1 MNVKLRV
8 LTAGVLFFT
17 GQAVFAQENGSKD
30 KKDKETKIEE
40 VVVLG
45 YSKTATKAKSTA
57 ASTTIS
63 AETLENRPNSTFLNS
78 IQGTAPGMSV
88 NSNSGSP
95 GSGKIDIMIRGL
107 GSLNA
112 SADPLYV
119 IDGLSTSATQFRNLN
134 PNDIESLSILR
145 DAQATSIYG
154 NRGANGVIVI
164 TTKTGKFNSGLRL
177 SYDALTS
184 FSTYPKTKYNMANA
198 KEFLQISKNYGSGKG
213 ASMTQDAINNY
224 ATDTDW
230 TKEFMRTGISQQHN
244 LALQAGGENISLY
257 SSLGYLNN
265 EGVIKGTDFQRF
277 TFRNNITGSSKD
289 KRFNYAAML
298 STAYSR
304 RNQLDQEENSGINNN
319 SVQNV
324 LFGTLLSD
332 PSIGAYPFKNG
343 REMYNTVGSNSA
355 AYRPWVLY
363 DNLIG
368 GIQNRYEET
377 TINGNFKTSY
387 KFTDHLTIGN
397 RTGID
402 YRTSDR
408 TFARAPLGYLSSVV
422 SLPSGATY
430 AGIETLSNTKDFNFN
445 TVTNITYNQQFGEHD
460 FTVGV
465 YMDYMKSN
473 YFFKSQTQNGLDPLL
488 WKLGAG
494 TGYIPFSSDSPAFY
508 GPTVSANKVT
518 GGTLA
523 YFATLDYDYAGKY
536 GVSGV
541 VRRDASYRF
550 TGDNKWETFW
560 SIGGRWNID
569 KESFM
574 SDSKFR
580 MLKLRASYGTQGNQN
595 LGVAA
600 NNQNPMFLFPNYYN
614 DVISATTPG
623 VGGYQNTYGY
633 LFRLGNPFL
642 QWEKQSMA
650 NIGLDFNY
658 NGIIEGTIDVYRK
671 LTSNL
676 FNGITVSAGVGSN
689 NPASFTIN
697 GNNGEMENR
706 GIEGSL
712 KGNIIRKQDLRLS
725 VFANAGYNKN
735 KIKSLPNES
744 LVSDN
749 VNAIGGPAAQW
760 QLYHYVG
767 VNHETGEQQFL
778 DRNGNITEAPTA
790 NDRVLTGKSIYPKLT
805 GGFGFDLDYKG
816 FFANALFT
824 FQTGGWQYDNLYQW
838 AMNPQYAAN
847 GLNVSRD
854 LLNAWTPDNKGSDI
868 PSLRAENAGSVG
880 SSDRFLYKTDFIR
893 LKNVS
898 IGYSFT
904 KSMLQNL
911 PIRSLKLFVQA
922 ENLYTW
928 SDWRGYDPE
937 PVTRYSLGVYPNPK
951 TVSVG
956 VNVEF

>member
-8 LTAGVLFFT
+8 LSAG
-17 GQAVFAQENGSKD
+17 AVFFMGAMAIAQQKPKD
-30 KKDKETKIEE
+30 TTSTKIEE

-63 AETLENRPNSTFLNS
+63 AETLENRPNSSFLNS
-78 IQGTAPGMSV
+78 IQGTAPGLSV

-95 GSGKIDIMIRGL
+95 GSGKIDILIRGL

-112 SADPLYV
+112 SKDPLYV

-154 NRGANGVIVI
+154 NRGANGVVVI
-164 TTKTGKFNSGLRL
+164 TTKTGKYNSGLRL

-184 FSTYPKTKYNMANA
+184 FSAYPKTDYNMANA
-198 KEFLQISKNYGSGKG
+198 REFLQITKNYGSGKG
-213 ASMTQDAINNY
+213 ASMTQDQINNY
-224 ATDTDW
+224 ATDTNW
-230 TKEFMRTGISQQHN
+230 TKEFMRTGFSQQHN
-244 LALQAGGENISLY
+244 LNIQAGGENVSLY
-257 SSLGYLNN
+257 SSLGYLNT
-265 EGVIKGTDFQRF
+265 EGIIKGTDFQRF
-277 TFRNNITGSSKD
+277 TFRNNIVGKSENK
-289 KRFNYAAML
+289 KFEYAAML
-298 STAYSR
+298 SAAYSKR
-304 RNQLDQEENSGINNN
+304 HQLDQEENSGVNNN

-324 LFGTLLSD
+324 LFGSLLSD
-332 PSIGAYPFKNG
+332 PTMGAYPFLNG
-343 REMYNTVGSNSA
+343 RDMYNTVGSASG

-368 GIQNRYEET
+368 GIQNKYEET

-387 KFTDHLTIGN
+387 KFTDYLTVGN

-402 YRTSDR
+402 YRTTDR
-408 TFARAPLGYLSSVV
+408 SFARSPLGYLASVV
-422 SLPSGATY
+422 SLPSGAAY
-430 AGIETLSNTKDFNFN
+430 AGVETLTNIKDFNIN
-445 TVTNITYNQQFGEHD
+445 SVTNITFNKQFGDHD
-460 FTVGV
+460 LSVGL
-465 YMDYMKSN
+465 YLDYMKSH
-473 YFFKSQTQNGLDPLL
+473 YYFKSFTQNGLDPLL
-488 WKLGAG
+488 WELGAG
-494 TGYIPFSSDSPAFY
+494 TGYIPFSSDAPSFY
-508 GPTVSANKVT
+508 APSVSANKIV

-523 YFATLDYDYAGKY
+523 YFATADYDYAGKY
-536 GVSGV
+536 GLSGV

-550 TGDNKWETFW
+550 SNDYKWETFW

-569 KESFM
+569 KEDFM
-574 SDSKFR
+574 NNSKFR

-595 LGVAA
+595 LGVAT
-600 NNQNPMFLFPNYYN
+600 NNSNPMFLFPNYYI
-614 DVISATTPG
+614 DIVSATSPG

-633 LFRLGNPFL
+633 LYRLGNPNL

-658 NGIIEGTIDVYRK
+658 NGIIEGTLDVYRK

-676 FNGITVSAGVGSN
+676 FNGTTVSAGLGS
-689 NPASFTIN
+689 STFFTVN
-697 GNNGEMENR
+697 GNNGEMENK

-712 KGNIIRKQDLRLS
+712 RGHIFKKQDLKLS
-725 VFANAGYNKN
+725 LFANAGYNKN
-735 KIKSLPNES
+735 TIKALPNES
-744 LVSDN
+744 LVGDN
-749 VNAIGGPAAQW
+749 VNAIGGPAYQW
-760 QLYHYVG
+760 NLYRYVG
-767 VNHETGEQQFL
+767 VNPETGEQQFL
-778 DRNGNITEAPTA
+778 DINGNITEAPTA
-790 NDRVLTGKSIYPKLT
+790 NDRVLTGKSIYPKVT

-816 FFANALFT
+816 FFANALFS
-824 FQTGGWQYDNLYQW
+824 FQAGGWQYDNLYSW
-838 AMNPQYAAN
+838 LMNPQYAAN
-847 GLNVSRD
+847 GLNVSKD
-854 LLNAWTPDNKGSDI
+854 LLNAWTPDNKGSDV
-868 PSLRAENAGSVG
+868 PNLKAENALSSG

-893 LKNVS
+893 LKNIS

-904 KSMLQNL
+904 RNQLQNL
-911 PIRSLKLFVQA
+911 PLKSLKLFVQA

-928 SDWRGYDPE
+928 SEWKGYDPE
-937 PVTRYSLGVYPNPK
+937 PVTQYSLGVYPNPK

>member
-8 LTAGVLFFT
+8 LSAGALFFL
-17 GQAVFAQENGSKD
+17 GQAAFAQKT
-30 KKDKETKIEE
+30 KKDTTSKETRIEE

-63 AETLENRPNSTFLNS
+63 SETLENRPNSTFLNS
-78 IQGTAPGMSV
+78 IQGTAPGLSV

-95 GSGKIDIMIRGL
+95 GSGKIDILIRGL

-164 TTKTGKFNSGLRL
+164 NTKTGKFNSGLRL

-184 FSTYPKTKYNMANA
+184 FSTYPKTDYNMANGTQ
-198 KEFLQISKNYGSGKG
+198 FLQIIHNYDP
-213 ASMTQDAINNY
+213 DAVSQAEVDANT
-224 ATDTDW
+224 TDTDW
-230 TKEFMRTGISQQHN
+230 SKEFMRTGISQQHN
-244 LALQAGGENISLY
+244 LAIQAGGENVSLY

-277 TFRNNITGSSKD
+277 TFRNNITGQSKN
-289 KRFNYAAML
+289 KKFTYAAML
-298 STAYSR
+298 NVAYSKR
-304 RNQLDQEENSGINNN
+304 HQLDEEENSGISAN

-332 PSIGAYPFKNG
+332 PSLGPYPFNNG
-343 REMYNTVGSNSA
+343 KEMYASVGGASSGV
-355 AYRPWVLY
+355 RPWVLY

-368 GIQNRYEET
+368 GVQNKYEET

-387 KFTDHLTIGN
+387 KLTDYLTVGN

-402 YRTSDR
+402 YRMSDR
-408 TFARAPLGYLSSVV
+408 SFARSPLGYLSNAVAV
-422 SLPSGATY
+422 PTGA
-430 AGIETLSNTKDFNFN
+430 AFGGSETLNNIKDFNFN
-445 TVTNITYNQQFGEHD
+445 TVTNVTYNQQFGEHD
-460 FTVGV
+460 ITVGV
-465 YMDYMKSN
+465 YMDYMKSH
-473 YFFKSQTQNGLDPLL
+473 YITKQQTQNGLDPLL

-494 TGYIPFSSDSPAFY
+494 TGYIPFSSDTPSFY
-508 GPTVSANKVT
+508 APSINASKIS

-523 YFATLDYDYAGKY
+523 YFATADYDYAGKY
-536 GVSGV
+536 GISGI

-550 TGDNKWETFW
+550 SGENKWETFW
-560 SIGGRWNID
+560 SVGGRWNID
-569 KESFM
+569 KETFM
-574 SDSKFR
+574 GDTKFR

-595 LGVAA
+595 LGTAV
-600 NNQNPMFLFPNYYN
+600 NNQNPMFLFPNYYIDIIN
-614 DVISATTPG
+614 ATAAGT
-623 VGGYQNTYGY
+623 GGYQNTYGY
-633 LFRLGNPFL
+633 LYRLGNPYL
-642 QWEKQSMA
+642 QWEKQAMA
-650 NIGLDFNY
+650 NVGLDFNY
-658 NGIIEGTIDVYRK
+658 NGVIEGTFDVYRK

-676 FNGITVSAGVGSN
+676 FNGTTVSAGVGS
-689 NPASFTIN
+689 STFYTVN
-697 GNNGEMENR
+697 GNNGEMENK
-706 GIEGSL
+706 GIEASL
-712 KGNIIRKQDLRLS
+712 KGNIIRKQDFRLS

-735 KIKSLPNES
+735 KIKALPNES
-744 LVSDN
+744 LVDDN
-749 VNAIGGPAAQW
+749 VNAVGGPAYQW

-767 VNHETGEQQFL
+767 VNPETGEMQFL
-778 DRNGNITEAPTA
+778 DKNGNITEAPTA
-790 NDRVLTGKSIYPKLT
+790 NDRVLTGKSIYAKVN
-805 GGFGFDLDYKG
+805 GGFGFDVDYKG
-816 FFANALFT
+816 FFANALFS
-824 FQTGGWQYDNLYQW
+824 FQAGGWQYDNLHAW
-838 AMNPQYAAN
+838 TMDPSYAAA
-847 GLNVSRD
+847 GLNVSAD
-854 LLNAWTPDNKGSDI
+854 LLNAWTPENTGSDV
-868 PSLRAENAGSVG
+868 PSVTALNTGTDG
-880 SSDRFLYKTDFIR
+880 SSDRFLYKTDFVR

-898 IGYSFT
+898 LGYSFT
-904 KSMLQNL
+904 KNQLQNL

-928 SDWRGYDPE
+928 TKWKGYDPE
-937 PVTRYSLGVYPNPK
+937 PVAQYSLGVYPNPK
-951 TVSVG
+951 TISVG

>member
-8 LTAGVLFFT
+8 LSAGALFFL
-17 GQAVFAQENGSKD
+17 GQAAFAQKA
-30 KKDKETKIEE
+30 KKDTTETRIEE

-63 AETLENRPNSTFLNS
+63 SETLENRPNSTFLNS
-78 IQGTAPGMSV
+78 IQGTAPGLSV

-95 GSGKIDIMIRGL
+95 GSGKIDILVRGL

-164 TTKTGKFNSGLRL
+164 TTKTGRFNSGLRL

-184 FSTYPKTKYNMANA
+184 FSTYPRTDYKMANGTQYLQILHNYDDTIISQEEVDA
-198 KEFLQISKNYGSGKG
+198 NTTNTNWEKEFL
-213 ASMTQDAINNY
+213 
-224 ATDTDW
+224 
-230 TKEFMRTGISQQHN
+230 RVGISQQHN
-244 LALQAGGENISLY
+244 LAIQAGGENISLY

-265 EGVIKGTDFQRF
+265 EGIINGTDFQRF
-277 TFRNNITGSSKD
+277 TFRNNITGQSKN
-289 KRFNYAAML
+289 KKFNYSAML
-298 STAYSR
+298 NAAYSKR
-304 RNQLDQEENSGINNN
+304 HQLDEEENSGIAAN

-332 PSIGAYPFKNG
+332 PTLGPYPFNNG
-343 REMYNTVGSNSA
+343 REMYNAIGSNSA

-363 DNLIG
+363 DNMIG
-368 GIQNRYEET
+368 GIQNKYEET

-387 KFTDHLTIGN
+387 KLTDHLTVGN

-408 TFARAPLGYLSSVV
+408 SFARSPLGYLASVV
-422 SLPSGATY
+422 SLPAGAAY
-430 AGIETLSNTKDFNFN
+430 AGIETLTNTKDFNFN
-445 TVTNITYNQQFGEHD
+445 TVTSATYNQQFGEHD
-460 FTVGV
+460 ITVGA
-465 YMDYMKSN
+465 YLDYMKSH
-473 YFFKSQTQNGLDPLL
+473 YIAKTQTQNGLDPLL

-494 TGYIPFSSDSPAFY
+494 TGYIPFSADNPNFY
-508 GPTVSANKVT
+508 APTISASKVS

-523 YFATLDYDYAGKY
+523 YFATVDYDYASKY

-550 TGDNKWETFW
+550 TGENKWETFW

-569 KESFM
+569 RESFM
-574 SDSKFR
+574 EGSKFR

-600 NNQNPMFLFPNYYN
+600 NNGNPMFLFPNYYN
-614 DVISATTPG
+614 DVISATAPG
-623 VGGYQNTYGY
+623 TGGYQNTYGY
-633 LFRLGNPFL
+633 LYRLGNPFL
-642 QWEKQSMA
+642 QWEKQSMT

-658 NGIIEGTIDVYRK
+658 NGIIEGTFDVYRK

-676 FNGITVSAGVGSN
+676 FNGTTVSAGVGSTT
-689 NPASFTIN
+689 FYTVN
-697 GNNGEMENR
+697 GNNGEMENK
-706 GIEGSL
+706 GIEASL
-712 KGNIIRKQDLRLS
+712 RGNIFKKQDLRLS
-725 VFANAGYNKN
+725 VFANAGYNRN
-735 KIKSLPNES
+735 RIKALPNES
-744 LVSDN
+744 LVDDN
-749 VNAIGGPAAQW
+749 VNAVGGPAYQW

-767 VNHETGEQQFL
+767 VNPETGEQQFL
-778 DRNGNITEAPTA
+778 DKNGNITEAPTA
-790 NDRVLTGKSIYPKLT
+790 NDRVLTGKSIYPKVT
-805 GGFGFDLDYKG
+805 GGFGLDFDYKG
-816 FFANALFT
+816 FFANALFS
-824 FQTGGWQYDNLYQW
+824 FQAGGWQYDNLYSW
-838 AMNPQYAAN
+838 IMNPQYAAN
-847 GLNVSRD
+847 GLNVSSD
-854 LLNAWTPDNKGSDI
+854 LLNSWTPDNTGSDL
-868 PSLRAENAGSVG
+868 PSLTAVNAGVEG

-893 LKNVS
+893 LKNISV
-898 IGYSFT
+898 GYSFT
-904 KSMLQNL
+904 KNQLQNL

-928 SDWRGYDPE
+928 TNWKGYDPE
-937 PVTRYSLGVYPNPK
+937 PITQYSLGVYPNPK
-951 TVSVG
+951 TISVG
-956 VNVEF
+956 MNVEF